1 MLPDGNGSRDGDV
14 AGGVPNGSSAGG
26 SSVNAQGIG
35 EGHGNLA
42 AEVEAAQA
50 EVMDTF

>member
-14 AGGVPNGSSAGG
+14 AGGIPNDSSAGD
-26 SSVNAQGIG
+26 SVNAQGIG

-50 EVMDTF
+50 EVVDTF